1 MTRQTLS
8 LSGRAAPTPPNTHFV
23 MLPTGAL
30 SVLSQQRSEMS
41 EEGLDELASSI
52 KKSKQMYPGIVFAF
66 SPKEAA
72 KYLRE
77 INKLWGSS
85 HSLADF
91 KPTFIEEKSGSFYL
105 FVVAG
110 HRRLRACVKAELD
123 YYAQVVF
130 GSSFEKA
137 IATQLEENFHESVPL
152 GDQIRSAHALWLRA
166 KEKDPKMTLRAF
178 SRKIHK
184 SATWLKKALRFSGL
198 PVSVQK
204 LLSYKG
210 SGAPKGIPYGVLL
223 EFANLYEHAGEKIPE
238 ARLVSYIFHA
248 VARKMSLKDVRGL
261 CDVIR
266 MELDGQD
273 TLFALA
279 SVEGANERSLA
290 TAKAEATTSLRHAQE
305 YLEGIPA
312 LANLATGTG
321 RTRAGKVVE
330 AAGQVLELSVA
341 NA

>member
-1 MTRQTLS
+1 MTRQILS
-8 LSGRAAPTPPNTHFV
+8 LSERTAPTPPNTHFV
-23 MLPTGAL
+23 MLPTSIL

-41 EEGLDELASSI
+41 EEGLEELASSI
-52 KKSKQMYPGIVFAF
+52 KSSKQMYPGIVFAF
-66 SPKEAA
+66 SSREAQ

-77 INKLWGSS
+77 INKLWGSNHKLS
-85 HSLADF
+85 DF

-110 HRRLRACVKAELD
+110 HRRLRACMRAQVD

-137 IATQLEENFHESVPL
+137 LATQLEENFHESVPL
-152 GDQIRSAHALWLRA
+152 GDQIRSAHALWMRA

-198 PVSVQK
+198 PLSAQR

-210 SGAPKGIPYGVLL
+210 EAAPKGIPYGVLL
-223 EFANLYEHAGEKIPE
+223 EFASLHEHAGDKISE
-238 ARLVSYIFHA
+238 ERLVSYIFHA

-261 CDVIR
+261 CDVVR

-279 SVEGANERSLA
+279 SVSDANERSLA
-290 TAKAEATTSLRHAQE
+290 TAKAAATTSLRHAQE

-312 LANLATGTG
+312 LARLATDTG
-321 RTRAGKVVE
+321 RHRAGHVMQ
-330 AAGQVLELSVA
+330 AAETVLELVA
-341 NA
+341 